1 MGIRVIVESHAAW
14 GVPNVWA
21 TRRGEHDRVLVS
33 RQRVYVLM
41 KEHGLTLALD
51 APPVVNAW
59 RG

>member
-14 GVPNVWA
+14 GMPNVWA
-21 TRRGEHDRVLVS
+21 TRRRAHYRALVS

-41 KEHGLTLALD
+41 KSLGLILALE
-51 APPVVNAW
+51 APPVVKHR